1 MTPRLQLE
9 RKVTYLV
16 IALLLACFAIAQSAR
31 AITSEPE
38 GGNPNENVTEEETAD
53 LDVSTDEANAAAEQR
68 ANEGHPNR
76 RIFAFNFAKPR
87 PACASGIVRMHSE
100 LVITFQVVPGHTI
113 AIQPKWV
120 AVKDFSGNVPID
132 RKLEVKS
139 AAIQHI
145 HRIEK
150 TGQFAFEIEMIVTG
164 PSETPRFRVSFDM
177 RYKFQNG
184 LVTEFTKDTT
194 PNVRCVSSP

>member
-1 MTPRLQLE
+1 MIPLPQLN
-9 RKVTYLV
+9 RKIAYLF
-16 IALLLACFAIAQSAR
+16 IALLLGSFAIAQSVR
-31 AITSEPE
+31 AITPEPE
-38 GGNPNENVTEEETAD
+38 RDNPNGNVTEEETAD
-53 LDVSTDEANAAAEQR
+53 MDVSADEANAAAEQQ

-87 PACASGIVRMHSE
+87 PACVSGIVRMHAD
-100 LVITFQVVPGHTI
+100 LVITFQAVPGREI

-132 RKLEVKS
+132 RDLKVKT
-139 AAIQHI
+139 AAIKHI

-150 TGQFAFEIEMIVTG
+150 TGQFAFEIELIVTG
-164 PSETPRFRVSFDM
+164 PSETPQFRVLFDI

-184 LVTEFTKDTT
+184 LVTEFIKDTT